1 MSAKTAARKPIDPA
15 GEPVSEVD
23 RGVLEGLVG
32 YHLRRAQAAVFED
45 FRKTM
50 AAEKITPGQFGVLA
64 LIGANDGLS
73 QSALARAL
81 GIERSTMV
89 AVIDGLQTRGL
100 VDRRASET
108 DRRSNELSLTPKGR
122 ALTDK
127 LGPMVEDHEARMA
140 EGLDADEKA
149 ILVDLLKRVGGGV

>member
-1 MSAKTAARKPIDPA
+1 MSAGTASKRPETGSGPA
-15 GEPVSEVD
+15 EPVD
-23 RGVLEGLVG
+23 RSVLEGLVG

-50 AAEKITPGQFGVLA
+50 AAEKITPGQYGVLA

-89 AVIDGLQTRGL
+89 AVIDGLETRGL
-100 VDRRASET
+100 VDRHPSET

-149 ILVDLLKRVGGGV
+149 ILVDLLKRVGGEG

>member
-1 MSAKTAARKPIDPA
+1 VAKNPIDPTGDA
-15 GEPVSEVD
+15 CSEVD
-23 RGVLEGLVG
+23 RSVLEGLVG

-89 AVIDGLQTRGL
+89 AVIDGLETRGL

-108 DRRSNELSLTPKGR
+108 DRRSNELTLTPTGR
-122 ALTDK
+122 TLTAK

-149 ILVDLLKRVGGGV
+149 ILVDLLKRVGAGA